1 MTMTWLLRLA
11 KSKTILFNVL
21 GLAALIV
28 ASPQLALW
36 GAPETIAKVLAVVNL
51 LLRFVT
57 VEPLSAKA

>member
-36 GAPETIAKVLAVVNL
+36 VDPETIAKVLAVVNL